1 VLPPRANLI
10 GLVLLAALSGCG
22 SHRNEGEAPPA
33 KAVEGQ
39 PPESLL
45 LLETK
50 YHCLRAIGPGG
61 ISDIR
66 FDADP
71 PLPGTRLA
79 HTQAEWYKLWD
90 YLNYSPNT
98 RPPMDLPSGTV
109 AVGITIYGSF
119 QSHVHLREVADG
131 GRTVVFGYQTE
142 IRHFPL
148 HRDGTST
155 IIADG
160 DFMESLV
167 FFYPGDATKQF
178 GFTALP
184 DLVWMAPTDEVAVA
198 RPPCAYGA
206 SNR

>member
-1 VLPPRANLI
+1 MPPRAS
-10 GLVLLAALSGCG
+10 LAALALLTLVSACG
-22 SHRNEGEAPPA
+22 GHLTDGAPVPTTL
-33 KAVEGQ
+33 VEGQ
-39 PPESLL
+39 PPDSLN
-45 LLETK
+45 LLEVR

-61 ISDIR
+61 LSDVR

-79 HTQAEWYKLWD
+79 YTEDQWRKLWA
-90 YLNYSPNT
+90 YLSYNPAA

-109 AVGITIYGSF
+109 AVGITIYGSY
-119 QSHVHLREVADG
+119 QNHVHLRGVSDSGHVA
-131 GRTVVFGYQTE
+131 VFQYQTE

-167 FFYPGDATKQF
+167 FFYPGDVTKQF
-178 GFTALP
+178 GFTAMP
-184 DLVWMAPTDEVAVA
+184 DMVWMAPTDEIAVA
-198 RPPCAYGA
+198 RPPCAYGT
-206 SNR
+206 R